1 MNPDAKWRT
10 DWRTEM
16 QGEEVTPASAAK
28 MISAVRLDRKLDRK
42 LDRNRQ
48 ISE

>member
-1 MNPDAKWRT
+1 
-10 DWRTEM
+10 M
-16 QGEEVTPASAAK
+16 QGEEVTPANAAK
-28 MISAVRLDRKLDRK
+28 MISVVRLDRK